1 MALRLG
7 DILVEKRIITPKELE
22 EALKEHK
29 DKKEFLGQTLIRLG
43 LITERRMLQV
53 LADQQGVAFVDLKSV
68 EIEPAAV
75 EKIPAK
81 FAWHYKIM
89 PVRLQGNILTI
100 AVSNP
105 FDVWP
110 VDDLETN
117 FGLRVEMVLA
127 VSSDIEE
134 MLKKHY
140 GVGAETIERILSETD
155 AEQDRAGMEARE
167 KVEDLNQSS
176 GADASVVKLVNQI
189 FQQAIQDRAT
199 DIHFERS
206 RDDLVLRYR
215 VDGVLY
221 DAQVSENIRYLY
233 PAIVSR
239 VKVMTNLDIVE
250 RRIPQ
255 DGRAKVRIGEKE
267 YELRVSII
275 PTLHGENIVVRILP
289 TLMLF
294 SLDNLGMAGEDRAI
308 LEKMLGRP
316 HGIIFVTGPTGS
328 GKTTTLYACLSRL
341 NTREKKIITIEDP
354 VEYELKNVSQIQVN
368 PKVDLT
374 FARALRSVL
383 RHDPDI
389 IMVGEVRDVETA
401 RITIQTALT
410 GHLVFSTLHTNNA
423 AGGITRLL
431 NMDIDPFLISSSAE
445 LFMAQR
451 LVRAICPECKEKMS
465 VDEAFRARYPEAE
478 GIEAFYRGRGC
489 PRCKETGYLGRV
501 GIYEMLTM
509 TPAIRK
515 MVLDRASSDQIMA
528 TAVANGMR
536 TLARSGWAKVKEG
549 VTTPEEVRRVT
560 SVEV

>member
-7 DILVEKRIITPKELE
+7 DILVEKRIITPQELE
-22 EALKEHK
+22 EALKEHQ
-29 DKKEFLGQTLIRLG
+29 DKKEFLGQTLIRMG
-43 LITERRMLQV
+43 LVTERRMLQV
-53 LADQQGVAFVDLKSV
+53 LADQQGIAFVDLKNM
-68 EIEPAAV
+68 EIDAAAI

-155 AEQDRAGMEARE
+155 PQQDRTAMETRE

-206 RDDLVLRYR
+206 RDDLILRYR

-239 VKVMTNLDIVE
+239 IKVMTNLDIVE

-294 SLDNLGMAGEDRAI
+294 SLDNLGMTGEERTI
-308 LEKMLGRP
+308 LEKMLARP

-341 NTREKKIITIEDP
+341 NTRDKKIITIEDP

-423 AGGITRLL
+423 AGGVTRLL
-431 NMDIDPFLISSSAE
+431 HMDIDPFLISSSAE

-451 LVRAICPECKEKMS
+451 LVRAICPECKEKIS
-465 VDEAFRARYPEAE
+465 VDESFRAEYPEAE
-478 GIEAFYRGRGC
+478 GIEVFYRGRGC

-501 GIYEMLTM
+501 GIYEMLVM
-509 TPAIRK
+509 TTAMRK

-528 TAVANGMR
+528 AAVANGMR
-536 TLARSGWAKVKEG
+536 TLAQSGWARVKEG

-560 SVEV
+560 AVEV